1 MVIVA
6 IKGGLMAPVVS
17 WNVCVRLNCVSDIR
31 RQMNDQLGCL
41 DLRMDSKLSLLAEF
55 QEFFKKRG
63 EVEYEYARSLE
74 RLCEKFERSTKQ
86 RNLRSATESSSL

>member
-1 MVIVA
+1 
-6 IKGGLMAPVVS
+6 MAESPFAARGVEFLPLPV
-17 WNVCVRLNCVSDIR
+17 LPDIR
-31 RQMNDQLGCL
+31 RQLNDQLGCL
-41 DLRMDSKLSLLAEF
+41 DFRMESKLSLLAEF

-86 RNLRSATESSSL
+86 RNLR

>member
-1 MVIVA
+1 
-6 IKGGLMAPVVS
+6 MAPLAS
-17 WNVCVRLNCVSDIR
+17 WDVCVRFACIADIR

-41 DLRMDSKLSLLAEF
+41 DLRMDSKLSLLTEF

-86 RNLRSATESSSL
+86 RNLRSAAECSSL